1 MAEAI
6 FGNYQIRLRFDSVDD
21 PGRQAGKSGINFKA
35 ETDIS
40 SKCTGLHRS
49 KYEDLQYFCFFRS
62 TSFSRNDNRP

>member
-1 MAEAI
+1 MEMFFVVVVAEAI

-49 KYEDLQYFCFFRS
+49 KNEDLHFNIFV
-62 TSFSRNDNRP
+62 SFV